1 MHITCEGRSF
11 DFFDGASPQ
20 NLWNIV
26 RGSRD
31 RKDAVLA
38 DCGGEIL
45 DFQTPFHKDGEV
57 KWIPLYDKRAYQAY
71 RRTAIMLLVC
81 AVKEVYGDKADVRV
95 KHSLGKSVYCEFKDG
110 HTPLSKELTVVAAR
124 MESIVRE
131 HRKIMKLVVGK
142 NRAIAFLRM
151 KGRLEDAELLS
162 QLDVSE
168 LNVDQCGSLIDYYF
182 GPMLPDMGFI
192 EAFALHSYAPGFLL
206 QIPGP
211 GEAELT
217 PQEDDP
223 LYARVFL
230 ETQDWSELIGCHNLE
245 ELNRSIDDGDIY
257 DIVATAEAL
266 QEKKMAEL
274 ADMICGQ
281 KPPIRLVCMAGPS
294 SSGKTTFMKRLI
306 VHLWVNGVRPV
317 MLSLD
322 DYFRNRDEMGNENWE
337 NLEALD
343 LPLFENTVSALL
355 EGRKVHLP
363 HFNFIT
369 GKKEW
374 EEKEVQLGKDQPI
387 LVEGLH
393 ALNPKL
399 TYFVPGYQCLRVYL
413 SALTQLTINDHN
425 RISTSDSRLLRRLV
439 RDFQFRGNGPEHT
452 LLTWDNVRQGEERN
466 IFQYQNRANVVF
478 NTALLYEIPVL
489 KKLARPLLESISPES
504 PAYGEAQRMLQFL
517 RPFRELDASI
527 VPGESLLREFV
538 GYKGIG
544 KSFLNK

>member
-1 MHITCEGRSF
+1 
-11 DFFDGASPQ
+11 
-20 NLWNIV
+20 
-26 RGSRD
+26 
-31 RKDAVLA
+31 
-38 DCGGEIL
+38 
-45 DFQTPFHKDGEV
+45 
-57 KWIPLYDKRAYQAY
+57 
-71 RRTAIMLLVC
+71 
-81 AVKEVYGDKADVRV
+81 
-95 KHSLGKSVYCEFKDG
+95 
-110 HTPLSKELTVVAAR
+110 

-281 KPPIRLVCMAGPS
+281 KPPIRLVCMTGPS

-322 DYFRNRDEMGNENWE
+322 DYFRNRD
-337 NLEALD
+337 
-343 LPLFENTVSALL
+343 
-355 EGRKVHLP
+355 
-363 HFNFIT
+363 
-369 GKKEW
+369 
-374 EEKEVQLGKDQPI
+374 
-387 LVEGLH
+387 
-393 ALNPKL
+393 
-399 TYFVPGYQCLRVYL
+399 
-413 SALTQLTINDHN
+413 
-425 RISTSDSRLLRRLV
+425 
-439 RDFQFRGNGPEHT
+439 
-452 LLTWDNVRQGEERN
+452 
-466 IFQYQNRANVVF
+466 
-478 NTALLYEIPVL
+478 
-489 KKLARPLLESISPES
+489 
-504 PAYGEAQRMLQFL
+504 
-517 RPFRELDASI
+517 
-527 VPGESLLREFV
+527 
-538 GYKGIG
+538 
-544 KSFLNK
+544 